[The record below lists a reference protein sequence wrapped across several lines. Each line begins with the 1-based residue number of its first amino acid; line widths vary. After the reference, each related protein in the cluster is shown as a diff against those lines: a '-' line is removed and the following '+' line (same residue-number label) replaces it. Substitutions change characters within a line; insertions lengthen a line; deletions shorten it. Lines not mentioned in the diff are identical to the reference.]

1 MSSLVK
7 SKQRVQDHG
16 EVFTPDFL
24 VEEMLDIFPEDAWL
38 PEKNWLEPSCGNG
51 NFILGVLRRKLSYG
65 HSLEQALNT
74 TFGVDILID
83 NIKECHA
90 RIYSRIVY
98 PYWKEHG
105 RINRVRVISLVEH
118 NVCWTPDSLTE
129 KFDQWIHFEDEPEH
143 RKAAARERIK
153 RVLMVIDGR
162 EHSALTNKID
172 RRIAEEAAVLS
183 LKSKKAS

>member
-1 MSSLVK
+1 MSALVK

-24 VEEMLDIFPEDAWL
+24 VEQMLDVFPDDAWL

-51 NFILGVLRRKLSYG
+51 NFILGILRRKIAHG

-83 NIKECHA
+83 NIRECHS
-90 RIYSRIVY
+90 RIYDQIVL

-105 RINRVRVISLVEH
+105 RINRVRVISIVEH
-118 NVCWTPDSLTE
+118 NICWTSDSLTE
-129 KFDQWIHFEDEPEH
+129 KFEQWNYFADEPEG
-143 RKAAARERIK
+143 RKQRHHDRIK
-153 RVLMVIDGR
+153 RVLDVIDGR
-162 EHSALTNKID
+162 SSEILSSKID
-172 RRIAEEAAVLS
+172 RRIAKEVAALS
-183 LKSKKAS
+183 LKGRR